1 MNLLSDARI
10 HFLYGKGQVYLMKFS
25 EYRYERPDVKAFE
38 QKFKEQLNAFTSA
51 STYEEQDQA
60 MTQIN
65 KLRSEMDTLSQ
76 LVYIRHSIDTN
87 DEFYKAEQDFFDEN
101 GPVIQE
107 YITDYYR
114 ALVDS
119 KFRAQLE
126 DKWGRQLFQLAELSL
141 KTFSPEIIEDL
152 QQENKL
158 TTEYSKLIAS
168 AKIQFEGEERTLSQL
183 IPFQQSTDRN
193 MRKRAM
199 EASSGFMAE
208 NEANFDR
215 IYDDLVKVRTKIA
228 KKLGFNNYVELG
240 YARMARTDYN
250 AEMVANFRN
259 QVLEHIVPVATK
271 LKERQQKRIDV
282 DQLLYYDE
290 NFSFKS
296 GNATPKGDPDWIV
309 NHGAKMYEELSPET
323 HEFFT
328 FMQENGLMDLVAKKG
343 KQSGGYCTYISE
355 YGAPFIFSNFNGT
368 SGDIDVLTHEA
379 GHAFQVYES
388 RSFEV
393 PEYGFPTYEACE
405 IHSMSMEF
413 FTWPWMDRFF
423 EDEADKYRFDHLASG
438 LIFIPYGVTVDE
450 FQHFVYENP
459 DATPAE
465 RKQAWREIERKYL
478 PHRNYDDNSYLE
490 QGGFWHKQ
498 GHIFSSPF
506 YYIDYTLAQICAFQ
520 FWKKMHED
528 QSAAWADYLN
538 LCRQGGSKS
547 FTELVKVAG
556 LISPFEDGCVTSVIG
571 SIEAW
576 LDSVDDAAL

>member
-1 MNLLSDARI
+1 
-10 HFLYGKGQVYLMKFS
+10 MKFS

-51 STYEEQDQA
+51 STYEEQDEA
-60 MTQIN
+60 MTRIN

-158 TTEYSKLIAS
+158 TTEYAKLIAS

-183 IPFQQSTDRN
+183 IPFQQSTDRD

-208 NEANFDR
+208 NEATFDR

-259 QVLEHIVPVATK
+259 QVLEHIVPVASK

-309 NHGAKMYEELSPET
+309 TNGAKMYEELSPET

-388 RSFEV
+388 RGFEV

-459 DATPAE
+459 DASPAE

-478 PHRNYDDNSYLE
+478 PHRNYDDNAYLE

-498 GHIFSSPF
+498 GHIFNSPF

-528 QSAAWADYLN
+528 QSAAWADYLH

>member
-1 MNLLSDARI
+1 MQSNARM
-10 HFLYGKGQVYLMKFS
+10 HFLFWKGQVYLMKFS

-51 STYEEQDQA
+51 GTYEEQDEA
-60 MTQIN
+60 MTRIN

-158 TTEYSKLIAS
+158 TTEYAKLIAS

-183 IPFQQSTDRN
+183 IPFQQSTDRD

-208 NEANFDR
+208 NEATFDR

-259 QVLEHIVPVATK
+259 QVLEHIVPVASK

-309 NHGAKMYEELSPET
+309 NNGAKMYEELSPET

-388 RSFEV
+388 RGFEV

-478 PHRNYDDNSYLE
+478 PHRNYDDNTYLE

-498 GHIFSSPF
+498 GHIFNSPF

-528 QSAAWADYLN
+528 QSAAWADYLH

-576 LDSVDDAAL
+576 LDSVDDTAL

>member
-1 MNLLSDARI
+1 
-10 HFLYGKGQVYLMKFS
+10 MKFS

-38 QKFKEQLNAFTSA
+38 QKFKALLESFNSA
-51 STYEEQDQA
+51 GSCDEQDHA
-60 MTQIN
+60 MTAIN
-65 KLRSEMDTLSQ
+65 KLRSEFDTLQQIAS
-76 LVYIRHSIDTN
+76 IRHSIDTN
-87 DEFYKAEQDFFDEN
+87 DEFYKSEQDFFDET
-101 GPVIQE
+101 GPVVQE

-114 ALVDS
+114 SLVNS
-119 KFRAQLE
+119 SFRTELE
-126 DKWGRQLFQLAELSL
+126 NKWGKQLFQLAELSL

-158 TTEYSKLIAS
+158 TTEYAKLIAS
-168 AKIQFEGEERTLSQL
+168 AKILFEGEERTLSQL
-183 IPFQQSTDRN
+183 GPFQQSTDRD
-193 MRKRAM
+193 MRRRAM

-208 NEANFDR
+208 NEEKFDR

-228 KKLGFNNYVELG
+228 RKLGFSNYVALG
-240 YARMARTDYN
+240 YARMSRTDYS

-271 LKERQQKRIDV
+271 LKERQQGRIGV

-296 GNATPKGDPDWIV
+296 GNATPKGEPEWIV
-309 NHGAKMYEELSPET
+309 NNGAKMYAELSPET
-323 HEFFT
+323 NEFFR
-328 FMQENGLMDLVAKKG
+328 FMQDNFLMDLVSKKG

-379 GHAFQVYES
+379 GHAFQVFES
-388 RSFEV
+388 RSFAV
-393 PEYGFPTYEACE
+393 PEYSFPTYEACE

-413 FTWPWMDRFF
+413 FTWPWMDLFF
-423 EDEADKYRFDHLASG
+423 EEDADKYRFAHLASG

-450 FQHFVYENP
+450 FQHYVYENP

-465 RKQAWREIERKYL
+465 RKIAWREIERKYL
-478 PHRNYDDNSYLE
+478 PHRNYAGNPYLE

-498 GHIFSSPF
+498 GHIFNTPF

-520 FWKKMHED
+520 FWKKMNED
-528 QSAAWADYLN
+528 RTEAWSEYLN
-538 LCRQGGSKS
+538 LCRQGGSLS

-571 SIEAW
+571 SIEIGLTA
-576 LDSVDDAAL
+576 LMIRYSRMTSSV

>member
-1 MNLLSDARI
+1 
-10 HFLYGKGQVYLMKFS
+10 MKFS

-38 QKFKEQLNAFTSA
+38 QKFKEQLSAFTSA
-51 STYEEQDQA
+51 STYEEQDEA
-60 MTQIN
+60 MTRIN

-87 DEFYKAEQDFFDEN
+87 DEFYKGEQDFFDEN

-168 AKIQFEGEERTLSQL
+168 AKIEFEGEERTLSQL
-183 IPFQQSTDRN
+183 IPFQQSTDRD

-208 NEANFDR
+208 NEATFDR

-259 QVLEHIVPVATK
+259 QVLEHIVPVASK

-343 KQSGGYCTYISE
+343 KQSGGYCTYVSE

-388 RSFEV
+388 RGFEV

-465 RKQAWREIERKYL
+465 RKQAWRAIERKYL

-571 SIEAW
+571 SIEDW

>member
-1 MNLLSDARI
+1 
-10 HFLYGKGQVYLMKFS
+10 MKFS

-38 QKFKEQLNAFTSA
+38 QKFKEQLNAFTYA
-51 STYEEQDQA
+51 GTYEEQDEA
-60 MTQIN
+60 MTRIN

-158 TTEYSKLIAS
+158 TTEYAKLIAS

-183 IPFQQSTDRN
+183 IPFQQSTDRD

-208 NEANFDR
+208 NEATFDR

-259 QVLEHIVPVATK
+259 QVLEHIVPVASK

-309 NHGAKMYEELSPET
+309 NNGAKMYEELSPET

-388 RSFEV
+388 RGFEV

-478 PHRNYDDNSYLE
+478 PHRNYDDNTYLE

-498 GHIFSSPF
+498 GHIFNSPF

-528 QSAAWADYLN
+528 QSAAWADYLH

-576 LDSVDDAAL
+576 LDSVDDTAL

>member
-1 MNLLSDARI
+1 
-10 HFLYGKGQVYLMKFS
+10 MKFS

-38 QKFKEQLNAFTSA
+38 QKFKEQLSAFTSA
-51 STYEEQDQA
+51 STYEEQDEA
-60 MTQIN
+60 MTRIN

-119 KFRAQLE
+119 KFRAELE
-126 DKWGRQLFQLAELSL
+126 NKWGRQLFQLAELSL

-388 RSFEV
+388 RGFEV

-498 GHIFSSPF
+498 GHIFNSPF

-528 QSAAWADYLN
+528 QSAAWADYLH

>member
-1 MNLLSDARI
+1 
-10 HFLYGKGQVYLMKFS
+10 MKFS

-38 QKFKEQLNAFTSA
+38 QKFKEQLSAFTSA
-51 STYEEQDQA
+51 STYEEQDEA
-60 MTQIN
+60 MTRIN

-119 KFRAQLE
+119 KFRAELE
-126 DKWGRQLFQLAELSL
+126 NKWGRQLFQLAELSL

-259 QVLEHIVPVATK
+259 QVLEHIVPVASK
-271 LKERQQKRIDV
+271 LRERQQKRIDV

-388 RSFEV
+388 RGFEV

-478 PHRNYDDNSYLE
+478 PHRNYEDNAYLE

-498 GHIFSSPF
+498 GHIFNSPF

-528 QSAAWADYLN
+528 QSAAWADYLH

>member
-1 MNLLSDARI
+1 
-10 HFLYGKGQVYLMKFS
+10 MKFS
-25 EYRYERPDVKAFE
+25 EYHYERPDVKAFE
-38 QKFKEQLNAFTSA
+38 QKFKELLDAFTSA
-51 STYEEQDQA
+51 GSYEEQDQA
-60 MTQIN
+60 MKGIN
-65 KLRSEMDTLSQ
+65 KLRSEFDTLQQIAS
-76 LVYIRHSIDTN
+76 VRHSIDTN

-101 GPVIQE
+101 GPVVQE

-114 ALVDS
+114 ALVGS
-119 KFRAQLE
+119 KFSSELE
-126 DKWGRQLFQLAELSL
+126 KKWGRQLFQLAELSL
-141 KTFSPEIIEDL
+141 KTFSPEVIEDL

-158 TTEYSKLIAS
+158 TTEYAKLIAS

-183 IPFQQSTDRN
+183 IPFQQSTDRD

-208 NEANFDR
+208 NEETFDR

-228 KKLGFNNYVELG
+228 KKLGFKNYVELG

-250 AEMVANFRN
+250 AEMVANFRS
-259 QVLEHIVPVATK
+259 QVLEHIVPVASK
-271 LKERQQKRIDV
+271 LKERQKNRIGV

-290 NFSFKS
+290 NFAFKS
-296 GNATPKGDPDWIV
+296 GNATPKGDPEWIV
-309 NHGAKMYEELSPET
+309 ENGAKMYAELSPET
-323 HEFFT
+323 KEFFT

-388 RSFEV
+388 RSFAV
-393 PEYGFPTYEACE
+393 PEYSFPTYEACE

-413 FTWPWMDRFF
+413 FTWPWMDLFF
-423 EDEADKYRFDHLASG
+423 KEEVDKYRFEHLASA

-478 PHRNYDDNSYLE
+478 PHRNYADNAYLE

-498 GHIFSSPF
+498 GHIFNTPF

-520 FWKKMHED
+520 FWKKMHENREE
-528 QSAAWADYLN
+528 AWKDYLH

-576 LDSVDDAAL
+576 LDSVDDTKL

>member
-1 MNLLSDARI
+1 
-10 HFLYGKGQVYLMKFS
+10 MKFS

-51 STYEEQDQA
+51 STYEEQDEA
-60 MTQIN
+60 MTRIN

-259 QVLEHIVPVATK
+259 QVLEHIVPVASK

-328 FMQENGLMDLVAKKG
+328 FMQDNGLMDLVAKKG

-388 RSFEV
+388 RGFEV

-478 PHRNYDDNSYLE
+478 PHRNYDDNAYLE

-498 GHIFSSPF
+498 GHIFSTPF